1 MPPNPSISVTKY
13 CFNFSIQSTRD
24 LTFCLVTLLIPP
36 PPLPSSSICFLYGA
50 GHNNGQWWPPPPPPF
65 THDLIPPDSRMVSNG
80 VPLPHPGFNIPP
92 DIGSVMVPL
101 SPCFNSAGQWDGQ
114 WIGTCPIPE
123 HWKTSLLL
131 MKTEVSTH
139 WKNYPGQ

>member
-36 PPLPSSSICFLYGA
+36 PSLPLRFVSFMELDIIMVSDDLR
-50 GHNNGQWWPPPPPPF
+50 PPPPF